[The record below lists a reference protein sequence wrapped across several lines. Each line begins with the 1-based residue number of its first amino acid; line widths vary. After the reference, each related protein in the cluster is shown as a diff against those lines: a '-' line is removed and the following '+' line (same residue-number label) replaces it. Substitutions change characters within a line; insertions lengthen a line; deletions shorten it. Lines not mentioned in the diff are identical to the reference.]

1 MATKIAD
8 IEVIARRQL
17 RETVANFWSSLELT
31 DIIAAGIRDMWR
43 DIADL
48 KQGHFTRINNTDMYM
63 DTGVAVLR
71 GVPADIHKVFLIE
84 ARDMSE
90 TSGNVGLTFTPLPY
104 HHHTFQ
110 SARTQG
116 NVDASNNVIYYAIL
130 QPGGPVVAPEI
141 RVAPTSTSIVPLT
154 IGYVPVLG
162 DLVTGSIVPI
172 PGESTNALVA
182 WTTAFA
188 RAKEREDG
196 SPDPNLLAVYA
207 TEKQHILESLGQRQ
221 YQEPSYVDA
230 VFEEYG

>member
-1 MATKIAD
+1 MAAKISD

-17 RETVANFWSSLELT
+17 RETTANFWSSQELT
-31 DIIAAGIRDMWR
+31 DICAAGIRDMWR

-48 KQGHFTRINNTDMYM
+48 KQGHFATINDTDVYM
-63 DTGVAVLR
+63 DARSSTLR
-71 GVPADIHKVFLIE
+71 GVPADLHKVFIIE
-84 ARDMSE
+84 PRDMTE
-90 TSGNVGLTFTPLPY
+90 TSGNVGLVFTPLPY
-104 HHHTFQ
+104 HHHSFQ

-116 NVDASNNVIYYAIL
+116 DVDPSNNVVYYAIM
-130 QPGGPVVAPEI
+130 QGGGPVSAPTI
-141 RVAPTSTSIVPLT
+141 YVAPTATAQVPLT

-162 DLVTGSIVPI
+162 DMTTNTTVPI

-196 SPDPNLLAVYA
+196 SPDPNLLAIYA
-207 TEKQHILESLGQRQ
+207 TEKAHILESLGQRQ
-221 YQEPSYVDA
+221 YQEPMYVDA

>member
-1 MATKIAD
+1 MSAKISD

-17 RETVANFWSSLELT
+17 RETTANFWSSQELT
-31 DIIAAGIRDMWR
+31 DICAAGIRDLWR

-48 KQGHFTRINNTDMYM
+48 KQGHFFRLNDTDVYM
-63 DTGVAVLR
+63 DASTGKLR
-71 GVPADIHKVFLIE
+71 GVPTDIHKMFLIE

-116 NVDASNNVIYYAIL
+116 DVDPSNNVIYYAIT
-130 QPGGPVVAPEI
+130 QPGGPIGAVDI
-141 RVAPTSTSIVPLT
+141 YVAPTSTAIVPLT

-162 DLVTGSIVPI
+162 DMTTNTTVPI
-172 PGESTNALVA
+172 PAESTNALVA

-196 SPDPNLLAVYA
+196 SPDPNLLAIYA
-207 TEKQHILESLGQRQ
+207 TEKAHILESLGMRQ